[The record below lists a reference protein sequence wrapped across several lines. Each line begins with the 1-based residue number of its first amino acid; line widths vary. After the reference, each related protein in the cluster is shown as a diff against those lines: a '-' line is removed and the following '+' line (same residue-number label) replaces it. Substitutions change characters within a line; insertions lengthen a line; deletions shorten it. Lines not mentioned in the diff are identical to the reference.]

1 MSNKQSPY
9 SRSGRY
15 EKKRRGTKMLTWLV
29 GAGSVFM
36 VLLIGLLVFG
46 GEDQKGQAQE
56 TESQEVTK
64 EDQGQNED
72 SQAEADENTDKN
84 DKDEKDKSG
93 EDTEEESDKQQ
104 VSIEKFEE
112 LKPIEDEKGLKIE
125 KSDDPNVERVIT
137 KDWPVIPTEMETN
150 GEHGITYQSGTQD
163 YNELKQAIR
172 SAVGLSEDNIIY
184 WDVSNRGHPQ
194 KAKATVSDKN
204 KTGYLRVHIDWI
216 DGQGYK
222 PVRLEVLKNKNG

>member
-15 EKKRRGTKMLTWLV
+15 EKKRRSTKVLTWLV

-36 VLLIGLLVFG
+36 VLLVGLMIFG
-46 GEDQKGQAQE
+46 GEDQKGQAKD
-56 TESQEVTK
+56 TKSQEVSM
-64 EDQGQNED
+64 EDQGQNDD
-72 SQAEADENTDKN
+72 SQAEADENSE
-84 DKDEKDKSG
+84 EKDKEATDKQA
-93 EDTEEESDKQQ
+93 EDTEEQPEKQQ
-104 VSIEKFEE
+104 VSIGEFEE

-137 KDWPVIPTEMETN
+137 KDWPVIPTEMDTN

-163 YNELKQAIR
+163 YEELKQAIR

-184 WDVSNRGHPQ
+184 WDVSNRGHHQ

-204 KTGYLRVHIDWI
+204 KTGYLRVQIDWI
-216 DGQGYK
+216 EGQGYK
-222 PVRLEVLKNKNG
+222 PVKLEILKNKNG

>member
-29 GAGSVFM
+29 GAGGVFM
-36 VLLIGLLVFG
+36 LLLIGIMVFG
-46 GEDQKGQAQE
+46 GEEQKGQAQDK
-56 TESQEVTK
+56 ESPQVTK
-64 EDQGQNED
+64 EEQGSNED
-72 SQAEADENTDKN
+72 ASAETGKKSDKE
-84 DKDEKDKSG
+84 DKEVK
-93 EDTEEESDKQQ
+93 DTEEQSDKQQ
-104 VSIEKFEE
+104 VSIEEFEE

-150 GEHGITYQSGTQD
+150 GEHGITYQPGTQD
-163 YNELKQAIR
+163 YEELKQAIR

-184 WDVSNRGHPQ
+184 WDVSNRGHHQ

-204 KTGYLRVHIDWI
+204 KTGYLRVQIDWI

-222 PVRLEVLKNKNG
+222 PVKLEILKNKNG

>member
-36 VLLIGLLVFG
+36 VLLVGLMVFG
-46 GEDQKGQAQE
+46 GEDQKGQAQD
-56 TESQEVTK
+56 TASQEVTK
-64 EDQGQNED
+64 EEEGPKED
-72 SQAEADENTDKN
+72 SQAEAGETSDKN
-84 DKDEKDKSG
+84 DKEEIDKQE
-93 EDTEEESDKQQ
+93 EDTEEKSDKQQ
-104 VSIEKFEE
+104 VSIEEFEE

-150 GEHGITYQSGTQD
+150 GEHRITYQSGSQD
-163 YNELKQAIR
+163 YKELQEAIR

-184 WDVSNRGHPQ
+184 WDVSNRGHHQ

-204 KTGYLRVHIDWI
+204 KTGYLRVQIDWI
-216 DGQGYK
+216 EGQGYK
-222 PVRLEVLKNKNG
+222 PVKLEILKNKNG